1 MTNPIV
7 AHGPAGLFD
16 YFPVLFIVGAVFV
29 IRAAL
34 KDAPR
39 KDSSTRALPTSHLSR
54 QVHSALHQ
62 QRRASRPSAMSG
74 FRDALAQ
81 GPHDG
86 DDEGRASQNE
96 PRSGE

>member
-1 MTNPIV
+1 MTSLIL
-7 AHGPAGLFD
+7 AHGSVGLFD

-34 KDAPR
+34 KDAPKR
-39 KDSSTRALPTSHLSR
+39 DSSTRALPTSHLSR

-62 QRRASRPSAMSG
+62 QRRASGPSAMAG

-81 GPHDG
+81 RPQGGDG
-86 DDEGRASQNE
+86 EGRAPQDE
-96 PRSGE
+96 PPSGE